1 VSEKELLALAVAHAK
16 KIMADTSLLLK
27 YMGATDLKDI
37 YSALNDLSARI
48 KIYEKK
54 LKESNST

>member
-1 VSEKELLALAVAHAK
+1 MSEKDLLALAVAHAK
-16 KIMADTSLLLK
+16 KIMADTSLLIK
-27 YMGATDLKDI
+27 YMNATDCKDI